1 MKKIVFS
8 SISIAMMSAGPVQ
21 AASTGTITFNG
32 QLNSNTCD
40 VVVDGQAADATVVLP
55 TIGTNLLSTTGQ
67 TAGDTG
73 FTMALN
79 NCAGTLE
86 TASAFFE
93 AGATVDSVTRRLNN
107 TGTATNVS
115 LQLLDGY
122 SPSRA
127 VIEAGNQSQ
136 VNGNTYVNISSGSAN
151 LPYIVRYFAEGA
163 TTAGTVVSNVVYS
176 VSVIVRGRGN
186 SLPIFLQEYRMKFPS
201 FNLQR
206 MCLLATALF
215 SMTGQ
220 ASVVISGTR
229 VIYPADANEVSVKI
243 NNGGPSP
250 VLLQSWIDNS
260 DVDAKPS
267 AIKVPFVLTPPM
279 NRVESGKGQTLR
291 ITYTGD
297 TLPSDRE
304 SVFWLNV
311 LEVPVKS
318 QAKSE

>member
-8 SISIAMMSAGPVQ
+8 SIAIAMMSAGPVQ

-55 TIGTNLLSTTGQ
+55 TIGTNQLSTTGQ

-93 AGATVDSVTRRLNN
+93 AGTTVDSVTGRLNN
-107 TGTATNVS
+107 TGTASNVS
-115 LQLLDGY
+115 LQLLDGS

-176 VSVIVRGRGN
+176 I
-186 SLPIFLQEYRMKFPS
+186 QY
-201 FNLQR
+201 Q
-206 MCLLATALF
+206 
-215 SMTGQ
+215 
-220 ASVVISGTR
+220 
-229 VIYPADANEVSVKI
+229 
-243 NNGGPSP
+243 
-250 VLLQSWIDNS
+250 
-260 DVDAKPS
+260 
-267 AIKVPFVLTPPM
+267 
-279 NRVESGKGQTLR
+279 
-291 ITYTGD
+291 
-297 TLPSDRE
+297 
-304 SVFWLNV
+304 
-311 LEVPVKS
+311 
-318 QAKSE
+318 